1 MLFKKKETGSAYS
14 LMLVG
19 LGNPGKEYEKTR
31 HNAGFVALD
40 LIAKKHG
47 ATPFKTKNK
56 ALIAECKI
64 AQHRVLLIKPQTYM
78 NLSGEAVGPLARFY
92 KIPLENIFVMFDDI
106 SLPVGNIRIRKKGSA
121 GGHNGVK
128 SLIAHLKSE
137 NFARLKIGVGAKP
150 SPDADLKDWVLGGI
164 PKAEQETY
172 NKAMENTLCAVEEML
187 KNGIDSAMNK
197 YNS

>member
-1 MLFKKKETGSAYS
+1 MFFSKKDKSSVYS

-19 LGNPGKEYEKTR
+19 LGNPGEEYEKTR
-31 HNAGFVALD
+31 HNAGFNALD
-40 LIAKKHG
+40 ALAQKYS
-47 ATPFKTKNK
+47 AAPFKAKNK
-56 ALIAECKI
+56 ALVSECKI
-64 AQHRVLLIKPQTYM
+64 GSQRVLLVKPQTYM
-78 NLSGEAVGPLARFY
+78 NLSGEAVAPLKRFY
-92 KIPLENIFVMFDDI
+92 KMPIESIFVMFDDI

-128 SLIAHLKSE
+128 SLIAHLSTQD
-137 NFARLKIGVGAKP
+137 FARLKIGVGAKP

-164 PKAEQETY
+164 PKEQQKDY
-172 NKAMENTLCAVEEML
+172 NAAIEKAVNAVEELL

>member
-1 MLFKKKETGSAYS
+1 MFFKKKDTGSAYS

-31 HNAGFVALD
+31 HNAGFMAID
-40 LIAKKHG
+40 LIAEKYG

-56 ALIAECKI
+56 ALISECKI
-64 AQHRVLLIKPQTYM
+64 GGERVLLVKPQTYM
-78 NLSGEAVGPLARFY
+78 NLSGEAVAPLSRFY
-92 KIPLENIFVMFDDI
+92 KIPLENIFVLFDDI

-128 SLIAHLKSE
+128 SLIQHLSSQE
-137 NFARLKIGVGAKP
+137 FARLKIGVGAKP
-150 SPDADLKDWVLGGI
+150 SVDTDLKDWVLGGI
-164 PKAEQETY
+164 PKDEQEALK
-172 NKAMENTLCAVEEML
+172 KAMENTVCAVGEML

>member
-1 MLFKKKETGSAYS
+1 MLFKKKESGSAYS

-31 HNAGFVALD
+31 HNAGFMAID
-40 LIAKKHG
+40 LIAEKYG

-56 ALIAECKI
+56 ALISECKI
-64 AQHRVLLIKPQTYM
+64 GGERVLLVKPQTYM
-78 NLSGEAVGPLARFY
+78 NLSGEAVAPLSRFY
-92 KIPLENIFVMFDDI
+92 KIPLEDIFVLFDDI

-128 SLIAHLKSE
+128 SLIQHLSSQD
-137 NFARLKIGVGAKP
+137 FARLKIGVGAKP
-150 SPDADLKDWVLGGI
+150 SPDSDLKDWVLGGI
-164 PKAEQETY
+164 PKDEQETF
-172 NKAMENTLCAVEEML
+172 KRAVENTALAVEEML